1 MMIKTGL
8 VCTLCAAAMAT
19 CASAQE
25 TTPVDPA
32 TIDLGQRMAMSYA
45 NMSNEFFEDLL
56 EAEQMLKFCILTKQQ
71 VVAAVCEGF
80 ALDEDRMSTTL
91 NTIMAT
97 QPMQDGQ
104 PNALRPTTP

>member
-1 MMIKTGL
+1 
-8 VCTLCAAAMAT
+8 
-19 CASAQE
+19 
-25 TTPVDPA
+25 
-32 TIDLGQRMAMSYA
+32 
-45 NMSNEFFEDLL
+45 
-56 EAEQMLKFCILTKQQ
+56 MLKFFILTKQQ